1 MLRCSS
7 IRDRG
12 NGYIGSNRAKAR
24 NHIYSDRNNY
34 QKKDTAGNIP
44 TRQEDVITLSRSF
57 EYWAIEPA
65 IAKQRDRTEYACQTI
80 RPA

>member
-1 MLRCSS
+1 M
-7 IRDRG
+7 RDRG
-12 NGYIGSNRAKAR
+12 NGYVGSDRARAR
-24 NHIYSDRNNY
+24 NHTYGDRDDC
-34 QKKDTAGNIP
+34 QEEDTAGNIP